1 MLKADPLAGRTGEA
15 QRLQRHP
22 ITAGPP
28 LRHGSPLLSALL
40 RGSQL
45 PPTHFSPADGAEG
58 VGTLSPASF

>member
-28 LRHGSPLLSALL
+28 LRHGSPLLSAHL

-45 PPTHFSPADGAEG
+45 PPTQISPAD
-58 VGTLSPASF
+58 